1 MTSYT
6 QLRGQVDGIR
16 HGAVPDWLTR
26 ALVKVATAP
35 DDATVLCHP
44 LGFLCVPVWRFDEGG
59 VCVHVW
65 TRRVSAARPTT
76 SPVHCH
82 SWDLYSLVLAG
93 EVHNH
98 LPRVVPVAPVRTA
111 PVRMAPVRMAPVR
124 MAPAPTHRLFD
135 VHSHHDMD
143 EIHATGELVR
153 CEPGRA
159 ESVRAGDVYAMAAGT
174 FHLTDIV
181 GGEAATLVLAH
192 NRPGGRDRTVGAVYL
207 RDHRVQRAHSDSITR
222 RWAARAVLQL
232 LTGPRL
238 VLQPM

>member
-35 DDATVLCHP
+35 EDATVLCHP
-44 LGFLCVPVWRFDEGG
+44 LGFLCVPVWRFGDGG

-65 TRRVSAARPTT
+65 TRQVPAARPTT
-76 SPVHCH
+76 SQVHCH

-98 LPRVVPVAPVRTA
+98 LPRVVPVAPVRMATVPTA
-111 PVRMAPVRMAPVR
+111 PAA
-124 MAPAPTHRLFD
+124 THRLFE
-135 VHSHHDMD
+135 VHSHHDVD
-143 EIHATGELVR
+143 EIQATGELVR
-153 CEPGRA
+153 CEPGRV
-159 ESVRAGDVYAMAAGT
+159 ESVRAGDVYTMAAGT

-181 GGEAATLVLAH
+181 GGEAATLVLAR
-192 NRPGGRDRTVGAVYL
+192 NRPGGRDQAVGAVHL
-207 RDHRVQRAHSDSITR
+207 PNHRVRRAHGDSITR
-222 RWAARAVLQL
+222 RWAARFVLRL
-232 LTGPRL
+232 LTEPRP
-238 VLQPM
+238 VLQPV